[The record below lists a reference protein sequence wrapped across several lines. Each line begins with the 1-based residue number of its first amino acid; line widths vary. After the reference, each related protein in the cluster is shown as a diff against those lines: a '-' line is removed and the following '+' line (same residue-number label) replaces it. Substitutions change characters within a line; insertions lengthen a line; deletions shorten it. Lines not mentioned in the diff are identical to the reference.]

1 MIDLTKYFRILFMS
15 PQISRERL
23 RQFAE
28 SHIQRLTVNNP
39 GGIYSAILAAITTAY
54 SNFAG
59 NLVDAATLEASS
71 KALTLAKTNAQKAV
85 HDKIREL
92 EPFIDYT
99 FRANRP
105 VYLQFYPQGLTEYD
119 AATNAV
125 FQTIAQRFEAA
136 MNANSGSFSP
146 AELAAF
152 NNLMSDYLKAVN
164 NELAAEGSVA
174 GERTE
179 ITDTRLAMCTQLTT
193 NLLTIALNNVGNEAQ
208 AAVYFDQSILDAA
221 FATNSAAEGDLD
233 PGATANAFS
242 NTSKPDTQ
250 YRIKLNTQGIVRI
263 GFKST
268 DTTPIGATE
277 GKEIVSGTDWQL
289 FTATD
294 LGYTSTDKYFNV
306 TNTGEQTTSFIIERV

>member
-1 MIDLTKYFRILFMS
+1 MIDLIKYFRILFMS

-39 GGIYSAILAAITTAY
+39 GGIYGAILAAITTAY

-71 KALTLAKTNAQKAV
+71 KALTLAMNDAQKAV
-85 HDKIREL
+85 HDKIREF
-92 EPFIDYT
+92 EPLLDYT
-99 FRANRP
+99 YRANRP
-105 VYLQFYPQGLTEYD
+105 VYLEFYPQGLTEYD

-125 FQTIAQRFEAA
+125 FQTIAQRFQAA
-136 MNANSGSFSP
+136 MNAHLADFPP
-146 AELAAF
+146 AEAAAF
-152 NNLMSDYLKAVN
+152 NTLMTTYLSSIN
-164 NELAAEGSVA
+164 NELAGEGNVA

-179 ITDTRLAMCTQLTT
+179 IADTRLALCTQLTT

-221 FATNSAAEGDLD
+221 FATNTAAEGDLD

-250 YRIKLNTQGIVRI
+250 YRFKLLSEGSVSIF
-263 GFKST
+263 FKDSET
-268 DTTPIGATE
+268 SPVTLTE
-277 GKEIVSGTDWQL
+277 GKQIVSGQDWQTY
-289 FTATD
+289 TASD
-294 LGYTSTDKYFNV
+294 IGYSSTDRYLNI
-306 TNTGEQTTSFIIERV
+306 TNTGTATTSFIIERV